1 VRENKLQVI
10 ADFDEVANMTPEEL
24 QEWLETDE
32 SREVGQ
38 KDADGESTGHR
49 SGRRIVEI
57 QRKKK
62 SDHTDDDDL
71 VHMRKVTG
79 YVKRHLKQKPKDYVE
94 NLR

>member
-1 VRENKLQVI
+1 MRENKLQII

-57 QRKKK
+57 
-62 SDHTDDDDL
+62 
-71 VHMRKVTG
+71 
-79 YVKRHLKQKPKDYVE
+79 
-94 NLR
+94 

>member
-1 VRENKLQVI
+1 VRENKQQVI

-24 QEWLETDE
+24 EEWLEIDE

-57 QRKKK
+57 PTREEVRPHRRRPR
-62 SDHTDDDDL
+62 SHE
-71 VHMRKVTG
+71 
-79 YVKRHLKQKPKDYVE
+79 KRHW
-94 NLR
+94 LRKAPPEAEAEE

>member
-1 VRENKLQVI
+1 MRENKLQVI

-62 SDHTDDDDL
+62 SDHTDDDL
-71 VHMRKVTG
+71 VHMRNVTG
-79 YVKRHLKQKPKDYVE
+79 YVKRHLKQKPKNDVE

>member
-10 ADFDEVANMTPEEL
+10 ADFDEVAIMIPEEL

-62 SDHTDDDDL
+62 SDHTDDDL
-71 VHMRKVTG
+71 IRMRKVTG
-79 YVKRHLKQKPKDYVE
+79 YVKRHLKQKSKDYVE